1 LYGTF
6 TRGIPTSP
14 CPTHFSVLFCSAVNE
29 RAKLLRIYGPE
40 LFQEEAT
47 AVEGMFRMLNYQ
59 AGIDTS
65 QLCSEHGVSE
75 GKDTGED
82 DDMGHSNG
90 GGSEFDSVVRKLA
103 AENRERGVQD
113 GADIYLPP
121 FVRKALEE
129 MLRAQDK
136 ESKLHT
142 WFRFLQLADERHI

>member
-1 LYGTF
+1 VSPAQRWQLYGTLI
-6 TRGIPTSP
+6 RGIPTSP
-14 CPTHFSVLFCSAVNE
+14 CPTHFSVSFCSAVNE

-90 GGSEFDSVVRKLA
+90 GSSEFDSVVRKLA
-103 AENRERGVQD
+103 AENREQGVQD

-136 ESKLHT
+136 ESKLHM
-142 WFRFLQLADERHI
+142 WYHF

>member
-1 LYGTF
+1 VSPAERWQLYGTLI
-6 TRGIPTSP
+6 RGIPTSP
-14 CPTHFSVLFCSAVNE
+14 CPTHFSVSFCSAVNE

-40 LFQEEAT
+40 LFQEEAA

-90 GGSEFDSVVRKLA
+90 GSSEFDSVVRKLA

-136 ESKLHT
+136 ESKLHM
-142 WFRFLQLADERHI
+142 WYHF